1 MDTLRPGSIKNFVS
15 DQGSVSMCSSRNPV
29 NGFKLN
35 NDVVDPHHLPSIP
48 TNSYSPSSELTSS
61 SHSSLK
67 EDSSNNSDVSNNVVL
82 KYISEILLEEDLQ
95 GKNCMLQDCLALQA
109 TEKSLYDAIGQ
120 KYPPSLTKIT
130 SPRGDNLHSPDDNSS
145 SIGSSSNHTAEKFES
160 SNVLSSLV
168 DCPESSFM
176 RSDIFSEVKSFGD
189 SFTFASKKSSSWKP
203 LMENEALITNGRNIS
218 ESRRKKNH
226 DREDSDHLVQE
237 RIRKHSAVSVEESEL
252 TDIFDK
258 VLLCQGESNKCAP
271 SALQSLSQ
279 DDEAKGMLQQTKGSS
294 NRRCSRRQGNDKEV
308 VDLWTLLNQ
317 CAQAVASYDQRNAV
331 ELIKQIRQ
339 HSSPTGDGIQRL
351 AHYFVDGLEAR
362 LSFVGTPLYSPLV
375 ENSVSAVEILKA
387 HQVYVEAC
395 PFGRMSYLFANRTI
409 MKLAEKATKLHII
422 DFGVAYGFQWP
433 CLIEGLSKR
442 PGGPPKLCITGIELP
457 QPGFRPVERV
467 EETGR
472 RLKKYC
478 ERFNVPFEYK
488 VIAQKWETIKYE
500 DLKIGSDEIIVVNC
514 LYRLKNIPD
523 DTVAVNSPRETVLK
537 LINRINP
544 AIFIHGAANGTYSSP
559 FFITRFREALF
570 HYSALFDMLDST
582 VPRDHHPRMLLEKGL
597 WGRMVMNVI
606 ACEGTERVER
616 PETYK
621 QWQVKNLRTGF
632 TQLPLDQEILEKVKS
647 TVKSEY
653 HEDFVVEVD
662 GQWMLQGWRGRIS
675 FALSCWK
682 PVQD

>member
-1 MDTLRPGSIKNFVS
+1 MDTLLPDSIKNSVF
-15 DQGSVSMCSSRNPV
+15 DQGLVSMCSIRNLV
-29 NGFKLN
+29 NGFKIN

-48 TNSYSPSSELTSS
+48 TNSPSSD
-61 SHSSLK
+61 SSL
-67 EDSSNNSDVSNNVVL
+67 EGDSSENSDVSNNYNNAVL
-82 KYISEILLEEDLQ
+82 KYISDILLEEDLQ
-95 GKNCMLQDCLALQA
+95 GKTCMLQDCLALQA
-109 TEKSLYDAIGQ
+109 TEKSFYDALGQ
-120 KYPPSLTKIT
+120 KYTPSLTQFT
-130 SPRGDNLHSPDDNSS
+130 SPCSDNLDSPDGNSS
-145 SIGSSSNHTAEKFES
+145 SIGSTSNYTIAEKFEF
-160 SNVLSSLV
+160 SNVLSSHI
-168 DCPESSFM
+168 DSPESSFI
-176 RSDIFSEVKSFGD
+176 RPDIFSEVKSFGD

-203 LMENEALITNGRNIS
+203 LMENEALITNERNIS

-237 RIRKHSAVSVEESEL
+237 RSRKHSAVSLEESEESEL

-258 VLLCQGESNKCAP
+258 VLLCQGESNKSAP

-294 NRRCSRRQGNDKEV
+294 GRRRSRKQGNDKEV

-339 HSSPTGDGIQRL
+339 HSSAMGDGNQRL

-362 LSFVGTPLYSPLV
+362 LSFIGTPLYSPLV
-375 ENSVSAVEILKA
+375 ENSVSAAEILKA
-387 HQVYVEAC
+387 YQMYVEAC
-395 PFGRMSYLFANRTI
+395 PFGRMSYVFANKTI
-409 MKLAEKATKLHII
+409 SKLAEKATKLHII

-442 PGGPPKLCITGIELP
+442 PGGPPNLCITGIELP
-457 QPGFRPVERV
+457 QLGFRPAERV

-478 ERFNVPFEYK
+478 ERFDVPFEYK

-500 DLKIGSDEIIVVNC
+500 DLKIGSDEMIVVNS

-537 LINRINP
+537 LIKRINP
-544 AIFIHGAANGTYSSP
+544 DIFIHGAANGTYNSP
-559 FFITRFREALF
+559 FFVTRFREALF
-570 HYSALFDMLDST
+570 HYSALFDMFDAT
-582 VPRDHHPRMLLEKGL
+582 IPRDNHLRMLFEKGI
-597 WGRMVMNVI
+597 WGSMVMNVI
-606 ACEGTERVER
+606 ACEGTERIES
-616 PETYK
+616 PEPYK

-647 TVKSEY
+647 MVKSEY
-653 HEDFVVEVD
+653 HKDFVVQED
-662 GQWMLQGWRGRIS
+662 GQWMLQGWKGRIS